1 MQALDR
7 GHADRRWRS
16 HRQVQ
21 WAGGHVRKGERDTL
35 ILYVEWRQRRA
46 ARDGQDNPVLDEA
59 SRPKLEWF
67 QRDRPLVTF
76 HYVCHVGQTES
87 LKLRSLQTAAPEWEG
102 TARRG
107 ADQGQRRP
115 GRARGRRPRLL
126 QAEGRPRGE
135 HLGGSLPRSCASCSA
150 KRPSR
155 SACRRRRTSQVP
167 RMGSRRLTLQQR
179 VFGGFGGKP
188 ADGDP
193 ARSSS
198 R

>member
-1 MQALDR
+1 MQCKPGERILPHNFGNGRDYHGGNAVHLTMQALDR

-102 TARRG
+102 HG
-107 ADQGQRRP
+107 A
-115 GRARGRRPRLL
+115 
-126 QAEGRPRGE
+126 
-135 HLGGSLPRSCASCSA
+135 
-150 KRPSR
+150 
-155 SACRRRRTSQVP
+155 
-167 RMGSRRLTLQQR
+167 
-179 VFGGFGGKP
+179 
-188 ADGDP
+188 
-193 ARSSS
+193 SSG
-198 R
+198 